1 MGAELE
7 VSAQQEIQQLCMER
21 PHVVILGAGASRAAF
36 PAAACWT
43 GAHLPRFDPI
53 TMQAGWAITTAPH
66 QGRLVRDAAASL
78 RRAMHDN

>member
-53 TMQAGWAITTAPH
+53 TMQAGWAITVSPN
-66 QGRLVRDAAASL
+66 QGRLARGAPTSP
-78 RRAMHDN
+78 RRETHDD